1 MGWFRA
7 RSLVRTSLV
16 SDPYPR
22 SEPSEHGEWL
32 EWDTYRREFQA
43 RRAQLRNFDYWK
55 FERGQHFEQHS
66 PGWDAVDCNAAD
78 WDAVACDAAD
88 RDAADRDNID
98 WGEAASMTLIE
109 RKRAWVQRC
118 VAADRAD
125 GRGFYRVRVVAE
137 PLSRCMKSELRL
149 LRMQAECGMG
159 VRVVPAE
166 PLSGL
171 ESRAVLPEIVVL
183 GKRTLY
189 EIVHSDSGVPIGAY
203 RRAEAESIRNWT
215 EFLMQLYAIGEDVR
229 TYVDRNFP
237 DPTSAPE

>member
-7 RSLVRTSLV
+7 WSRVRTSLV
-16 SDPYPR
+16 SDPHPH
-22 SEPSEHGEWL
+22 SEHSEHGEQGEHGEWL
-32 EWDTYRREFQA
+32 EWDSYRRDFQA
-43 RRAQLRNFDYWK
+43 RRAQLRGFDYWK

-78 WDAVACDAAD
+78 WDTVAWDAV
-88 RDAADRDNID
+88 D
-98 WGEAASMTLIE
+98 WGERAASMAMIE

-183 GKRTLY
+183 GKRALY

-215 EFLMQLYAIGEDVR
+215 EFLRQLYAIGEDVR
-229 TYVDRNFP
+229 TYVDRNVP
-237 DPTSAPE
+237 DPTSAPD

>member
-7 RSLVRTSLV
+7 WSRVRTLLV
-16 SDPYPR
+16 SDSDPHG
-22 SEPSEHGEWL
+22 EDGEWL
-32 EWDTYRREFQA
+32 EWDSYRRDFHA
-43 RRAQLRNFDYWK
+43 RRAQLRGFDYWK

-78 WDAVACDAAD
+78 WDAVAWDAAD
-88 RDAADRDNID
+88 WDAAD
-98 WGEAASMTLIE
+98 WGERAPSMALIE
-109 RKRAWVQRC
+109 RKRARVQRC

-183 GKRTLY
+183 GKRALY

-215 EFLMQLYAIGEDVR
+215 EFLRQLYAIGEDVR
-229 TYVDRNFP
+229 TYVDRNVP
-237 DPTSAPE
+237 GPTSAPD